1 MSLELRRCP
10 FCGGEA
16 EIIEVK
22 EWEQVYYAE
31 CDDCHIRTVLKYD
44 REEAIADWNARVET
58 PIAEST
64 VHSVFMDLITD
75 EMDGK
80 YKGYTP
86 SAMIQECHD
95 KILDAIRYQK
105 GEE

>member
-1 MSLELRRCP
+1 MELKKCP
-10 FCGGEA
+10 FCGGVARLQEVPQA
-16 EIIEVK
+16 SEI
-22 EWEQVYYAE
+22 YYAE

-44 REEAIADWNARVET
+44 REEAIADWNARAET
-58 PIAEST
+58 PIAENT
-64 VHSVFMDLITD
+64 VHGVFMDLITD
-75 EMDGK
+75 AMDGK

-95 KILDAIRYQK
+95 KMLDAIQYQK